1 MKKIFLGL
9 LVCLGLACS
18 DAKQNKVEDA
28 ITRTSD
34 SLNAKLNKLNDTL
47 KKVGDDV
54 KNKIPKVKIEVQ
66 RSIPISLQW
75 IGMLTNA
82 QGKAE
87 LTNQGNGWF
96 TIKGEQNNSN
106 NEFLKIN
113 GKLKRTDANHITF
126 EGTIITYIKSN
137 NGGAPCEKTGKQT
150 FLKKGDRSYY
160 RLQNMENC
168 EGGKV
173 LDYVDLYNLDDI
185 L

>member
-9 LVCLGLACS
+9 VVCLGLACS

-54 KNKIPKVKIEVQ
+54 KNKIPKVKIEIE
-66 RSIPISLQW
+66 RTIPISLQW
-75 IGMLTNA
+75 IGMMAND
-82 QGKAE
+82 QGKAQ
-87 LTNQGNGWF
+87 LTKQEDGWF
-96 TIKGEQNNSN
+96 SIKGEQTNAN

-113 GKLKRTDANHITF
+113 GKLKRIDANNISF
-126 EGTIITYIKSN
+126 EGTIITYIKTN
-137 NGGAPCEKTGKQT
+137 NGGAPCEKNGKQT
-150 FLKKGDRSYY
+150 FLKKGERTYY
-160 RLQNMENC
+160 RLQNMTNC
-168 EGGKV
+168 EGGSLV
-173 LDYVDLYNLDDI
+173 DYVDLYNLDGI

>member
-1 MKKIFLGL
+1 MKKIFLGII
-9 LVCLGLACS
+9 VCLGLACS

-28 ITRTSD
+28 ISRTSD

-54 KNKIPKVKIEVQ
+54 KNKIPKVKIEIE
-66 RSIPISLQW
+66 RTIPISLQW
-75 IGMLTNA
+75 IGMMPNA
-82 QGKAE
+82 QGKAQ
-87 LTNQGNGWF
+87 LIKQNDDWF
-96 TIKGEQNNSN
+96 SIRGEQTNTN

-113 GKLKRTDANHITF
+113 GKLKRIDASTISF
-126 EGTIITYIKSN
+126 EGTIITYIKTI
-137 NGGAPCEKTGKQT
+137 NGGAPCEKTGKQN
-150 FLKKGDRSYY
+150 FLKIGDRSYY

-173 LDYVDLYNLDDI
+173 VDYVDLYNLNEV

>member
-1 MKKIFLGL
+1 MKKISLGL

-54 KNKIPKVKIEVQ
+54 KNKIPKVKIQVE
-66 RSIPISLQW
+66 RTIPISLQW
-75 IGMLTNA
+75 IGMMAKDHGNA
-82 QGKAE
+82 Q
-87 LTNQGNGWF
+87 LTQQEDGWF
-96 TIKGEQNNSN
+96 NIKGEQTNSN

-113 GKLKRTDANHITF
+113 GKLKRMDANTISF
-126 EGTIITYIKSN
+126 EGTIITYIKTN
-137 NGGAPCEKTGKQT
+137 NGGTPCEKNGKQT
-150 FLKKGDRSYY
+150 LLKKGDRKYY
-160 RLQNMENC
+160 RLQNMTNC
-168 EGGKV
+168 EGGSLV
-173 LDYVDLYNLDDI
+173 DYVDLYNLDGI